1 MSLQFVFGNSGS
13 GKSSYLYETIL
24 EQAAEQPDKN
34 FLVLVPEQFTMQTQ
48 RELVE
53 RQSRHA
59 IMNVDVLSF
68 ARLAYRVFDELGKQD
83 LVVLEETGKNLVLRK
98 VAEQKKAELKVL
110 GGNMNKMGYISEVKS
125 LISELTQYNITP
137 ELLEEFLGQAGIGE
151 ALRLKMQDVLTMYR
165 GFAEYM
171 EGKFIT
177 AEEVLALLCDV
188 AEESEL
194 LRDSVIVFDEFT
206 GFTPI
211 QNRLMRKL
219 MQISDKIMVSV
230 TIDTREDFY
239 HSRGIHELFAMSK
252 KTVGTLQK
260 MASELHIPVEEP
272 VILPTGEKRRYK
284 GAPDLFFMEQ
294 NLFRY
299 RKASEKT
306 GAAAEKKSEQNET
319 AEQENPEHIHI
330 TGLKNPREE
339 LKFAAR
345 QITLLVRE
353 QGYCYK
359 DMAVVTGDVA
369 QYANYVPE
377 IFEKYDIPYFIDQTK
392 NILFHPFIE
401 CIRAMLEIV
410 EQDFSYE
417 SVFRFLRCG
426 LAENLLK
433 CGERRQKKNASQEEI
448 ECAVEENNTAEET
461 NIQEQKPECPVEE
474 NNTAGETNQ
483 KDAQNSKED
492 EKAGAETNG
501 DSKQQNLLT
510 EEDIDTLEN
519 YVLAKG
525 IRGNSKWKHD
535 WTFVMNSETLL
546 DMARLNEVREELYQS
561 FLPLLEVFRGQK
573 ADVRTQTYA
582 LYCLIRDLGLE
593 ALLKRKEEEL
603 AGKKEVQAMTRAKEY
618 AQIYKIVMDLL
629 DKVTALLGEETI
641 SIREYSDILDA
652 GFEAAKVG
660 VIPPG
665 NDKVIIGDIERTRL
679 NHIKILFFVGVNDGV
694 VPKSGSQGGIISQLE
709 REKMTECRLE
719 LAPGAREKV
728 FIQKFYLYLNMTK
741 PSHRLYVTF
750 AKVNSDGKALRRSYL
765 IGTLLNLFP
774 GLTVEEPPEMEHAD
788 EILTPESALQFFIEG
803 LQNGGF
809 PETKEKNEGL
819 QNGDSPETE
828 QGEEETEKGTKEA
841 EQRKLR
847 ESWQALASWYLSD
860 ETYRER
866 AQKLFQAAFEK
877 HSDSPISRAVTKALY
892 GNTLENSVTRL
903 ERFAACAFSHY
914 LTYGLL
920 LRERE
925 LQQFASVDMGNIYH
939 DVLEHFAKRVEESEY
954 TWFDAPKEQQEIWM
968 EESMEDA
975 IAGYRA
981 AEVFSDARNR
991 YLLER
996 MKTTVRRTVWA
1007 LITQIRKGKFTPSG
1021 FEVSFS
1027 RASDLDAI
1035 TFTLGEEEK
1044 MRLQGRIDRIDTYET
1059 EDKVYVKIIDYKS
1072 GNTSFSLLNLYHGLQ
1087 LQLVVYLNAAMELV
1101 KKEHPEKTAE
1111 PAGIFYYHIS
1121 DPMVEGS
1128 GTESEEEIKNA
1139 ILEQLKLNGL
1149 VNDNPEV
1156 YGAMDTEFSGN
1167 SSVIPVG
1174 LKTDGSLKATSK
1186 VASAFEFGVMSD
1198 YAKNQMI
1205 QAGKQIFAGEASVR
1219 PYQLEDKTGCDYC
1232 PYHTVCGFDVRLPG
1246 YEYRKLEKF
1255 DSAEEILEKM
1265 KGTE

>member
-24 EQAAEQPDKN
+24 EQAAGEPDKN

-53 RQSRHA
+53 RQENHA

-98 VAEQKKAELKVL
+98 VAEQKKAELRVL
-110 GGNMNKMGYISEVKS
+110 GGNMNKMGYVSEVKS

-137 ELLEEFLGQAGIGE
+137 ELLEEFLNGAEIGE
-151 ALRLKMQDVLTMYR
+151 TLRLKMQDVLTMYR
-165 GFAEYM
+165 GFTEYM

-177 AEEVLALLCDV
+177 AEEVLSLLCEV

-194 LRDSVIVFDEFT
+194 LKNSVIVFDEFT

-211 QNRLMRKL
+211 QNRLLKKL
-219 MQISDKIMVSV
+219 MEICDKIMVSV
-230 TIDTREDFY
+230 TIDTGEDFY

-252 KTVGTLQK
+252 KTVETLRK
-260 MASELHIPVEEP
+260 MAGELHVEIEEP
-272 VILPTGEKRRYK
+272 VVLPTGEKRRYK
-284 GAPDLFFMEQ
+284 EAEDLFFMEQ

-299 RKASEKT
+299 RMP
-306 GAAAEKKSEQNET
+306 GQKKKPVKEQKNE
-319 AEQENPEHIHI
+319 AGEPEHISI
-330 TGLKNPREE
+330 TGLRNPREE
-339 LKFAAR
+339 LKYVAR
-345 QITLLVRE
+345 QVTLLVRN

-377 IFEKYDIPYFIDQTK
+377 IFEQYDIPYFIDQTK

-401 CIRAMLEIV
+401 CIRAMLEVV
-410 EQDFSYE
+410 EHDFSYE

-426 LAENLLK
+426 LAENLL
-433 CGERRQKKNASQEEI
+433 
-448 ECAVEENNTAEET
+448 ECAKKRMGKVSE
-461 NIQEQKPECPVEE
+461 IQEV
-474 NNTAGETNQ
+474 
-483 KDAQNSKED
+483 
-492 EKAGAETNG
+492 
-501 DSKQQNLLT
+501 LT
-510 EEDIDTLEN
+510 QEDIDSLEN

-525 IRGNSKWKHD
+525 IRGSSRYKQV
-535 WTFVMNSETLL
+535 WTFVMPDDTLL
-546 DMARLNEVREELYQS
+546 DMARLNEIREALYQCFS
-561 FLPLLEVFRGQK
+561 PLLEVFRGERP
-573 ADVRTQTYA
+573 DVKTQTYV
-582 LYCLIRDLGLE
+582 LYCLIRDLELE
-593 ALLKRKEEEL
+593 ALLKKREESLAKE
-603 AGKKEVQAMTRAKEY
+603 ADSQALTKAKEY

-629 DKVTALLGEETI
+629 DKVTALLGDETL

-694 VPKSGSQGGIISQLE
+694 VPKTANQGGIISQFE
-709 REKMTECRLE
+709 REKMAECQLE

-765 IGTLLNLFP
+765 IGTLLKLFP
-774 GLTVEEPPEMEHAD
+774 GLTVAEQPEFEPAD
-788 EILTPESALQFFIEG
+788 EILTPESALQFYIEG
-803 LQNGGF
+803 LQEEGF
-809 PETKEKNEGL
+809 SEKEE
-819 QNGDSPETE
+819 
-828 QGEEETEKGTKEA
+828 
-841 EQRKLR
+841 LR
-847 ESWQALASWYLSD
+847 ERWLALASWYLSD
-860 ETYRER
+860 ETYGER
-866 AQKLFQAAFEK
+866 AKRLLDAAFVK

-914 LTYGLL
+914 LSYGLL

-925 LQQFASVDMGNIYH
+925 LQEFASVDMGNIYH
-939 DVLEHFAKRVEESEY
+939 DVLEQFAMRITKSEY
-954 TWFDAPKEQQEIWM
+954 TWFDVPEEIQENWM
-968 EESMEDA
+968 EESMENA
-975 IAGYRA
+975 ISGYKM

-991 YLLER
+991 YLLDR

-1007 LITQIRKGKFTPSG
+1007 LLTQIRKGKFTPSG

-1027 RASDLDAI
+1027 RVSDLDAI

-1101 KKEHPEKTAE
+1101 RKEHPEKTAE
-1111 PAGIFYYHIS
+1111 PAGVFYYHVS
-1121 DPMVEGS
+1121 DPMVEGN
-1128 GTESEEEIKNA
+1128 GTESEEEIRHA

-1156 YGAMDTEFSGN
+1156 YGAMDTDFSGN

-1186 VASAFEFGVMSD
+1186 VASTYEFGVMSD
-1198 YAKNQMI
+1198 YAKEKI
-1205 QAGKQIFAGEASVR
+1205 VQAGKQIFEGEASVR
-1219 PYQLEDKTGCDYC
+1219 PYRLAEKTGCDYC
-1232 PYHTVCGFDVRLPG
+1232 PYHTVCGFDPRIPG
-1246 YEYRKLEKF
+1246 YEYRQLQKF
-1255 DSAEEILEKM
+1255 DNPEEILEKM